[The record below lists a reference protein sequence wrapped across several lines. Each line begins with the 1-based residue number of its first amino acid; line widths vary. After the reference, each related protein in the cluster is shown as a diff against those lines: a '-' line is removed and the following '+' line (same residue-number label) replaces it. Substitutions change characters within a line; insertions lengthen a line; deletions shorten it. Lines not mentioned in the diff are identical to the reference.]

1 MRRRKKGRVTMNF
14 PKELKYSGTHEWVR
28 FQEDGTAYIGIT
40 DYAQDQLGDLVFVNL
55 PSAGDSLQAG
65 EPFADVE
72 SVKAVSDVNAP
83 VSGKVKEVNEALADA
98 PEKMNE
104 APYDAWFVLAEDV
117 TDTDGL
123 MTAEEYEAF
132 IAEEG

>member
-1 MRRRKKGRVTMNF
+1 MNF
-14 PKELKYSGTHEWVR
+14 PKELKYSKTHEWVR

-55 PSAGDSLQAG
+55 PSAGDALTAG

-83 VSGKVKEVNEALADA
+83 VSGTVKEVNEALADA

-104 APYDAWFVLAEDV
+104 APYEAWFVLAEDV
-117 TDTDGL
+117 ADADGL

>member
-1 MRRRKKGRVTMNF
+1 MNF
-14 PKELKYSGTHEWVR
+14 PKELKYSKTHEWVR

-55 PSAGDSLQAG
+55 PAAGDALQAG
-65 EPFADVE
+65 ESFADVE

-104 APYDAWFVLAEDV
+104 APYDAWFVLAEGI
-117 TDTDGL
+117 TDTDAL

>member
-1 MRRRKKGRVTMNF
+1 MNF
-14 PKELKYSGTHEWVR
+14 PKELKYSKTHEWVR
-28 FQEDGTAYIGIT
+28 FQENGTAYIGIT

-55 PSAGDSLQAG
+55 PSEGDSLTAG

-83 VSGKVKEVNEALADA
+83 VSGTVKEVNEALADA

-104 APYDAWFVLAEDV
+104 APYEAWFVLAEDV
-117 TDTDGL
+117 ADADGL

>member
-1 MRRRKKGRVTMNF
+1 MNF
-14 PKELKYSGTHEWVR
+14 PKELKYSKTHEWVR

-55 PSAGDSLQAG
+55 PSEGDALTAG

-83 VSGKVKEVNEALADA
+83 VSGTVKEVNEALADA

-104 APYDAWFVLAEDV
+104 APYEAWFVLAEDV
-117 TDTDGL
+117 ADADGL

>member
-1 MRRRKKGRVTMNF
+1 MNF
-14 PKELKYSGTHEWVR
+14 PKELKYSKTHEWVR

-55 PSAGDSLQAG
+55 PSAGDALTAG

-83 VSGKVKEVNEALADA
+83 VSGTLKEVNEALADA

-104 APYDAWFVLAEDV
+104 APYEAWFVLAEDV
-117 TDTDGL
+117 ADADGL

>member
-1 MRRRKKGRVTMNF
+1 MNF
-14 PKELKYSGTHEWVR
+14 PKELKYSKTHEWVR

-55 PSAGDSLQAG
+55 PSVGDALTAG

-83 VSGKVKEVNEALADA
+83 VSGTVKEVNEALADA

-104 APYDAWFVLAEDV
+104 APYEAWFVLAEDV
-117 TDTDGL
+117 ADADGL

>member
-1 MRRRKKGRVTMNF
+1 MNF
-14 PKELKYSGTHEWVR
+14 PKELKYSRTHEWVR
-28 FQEDGTAYIGIT
+28 LQEDGTAYIGIT

-83 VSGKVKEVNEALADA
+83 VSGKVKEVNEALSDA

-132 IAEEG
+132 ITEEG

>member
-1 MRRRKKGRVTMNF
+1 MNF
-14 PKELKYSGTHEWVR
+14 PKELKYSKTHEWVR
-28 FQEDGTAYIGIT
+28 FQEDGTVYIGIT

-55 PSAGDSLQAG
+55 PSAGDALTAG

-83 VSGKVKEVNEALADA
+83 VSGTVKEVNEALADA

-104 APYDAWFVLAEDV
+104 APYEAWFVLAEDV
-117 TDTDGL
+117 ADADGL